1 MTDLMHIYQH
11 NSAFSKYDYEY
22 KGFKWIDE
30 PLDIYQSHEFD
41 WSYNSVDDVYYVT
54 SVDADGVDH
63 LHRYNGNR
71 IFTYN
76 NDGSVNVSFEGWNI
90 STTPGTYNYI
100 YNLNE
105 TLTLLSETSTT
116 KTYIKYGL
124 DRDGNEHELYK
135 MDINNDGTGYWYCI
149 NKYSDLHELET
160 FFKLIGATNL
170 QEAKD
175 KLTLSSTN
183 TMLDILNLLRE
194 RDVLDETKYLAS
206 ESYLIS
212 QVFTNRGINIQLLN

>member
-1 MTDLMHIYQH
+1 M
-11 NSAFSKYDYEY
+11 
-22 KGFKWIDE
+22 
-30 PLDIYQSHEFD
+30 
-41 WSYNSVDDVYYVT
+41 
-54 SVDADGVDH
+54 
-63 LHRYNGNR
+63 
-71 IFTYN
+71 
-76 NDGSVNVSFEGWNI
+76 
-90 STTPGTYNYI
+90 
-100 YNLNE
+100 
-105 TLTLLSETSTT
+105 
-116 KTYIKYGL
+116 
-124 DRDGNEHELYK
+124 DRDGNDHELYK
-135 MDINNDGTGYWYCI
+135 LDINNDGTGYWYCI

-212 QVFTNRGINIQLLN
+212 QVFTNRGINIQLFN